1 MTNLTQDLL
10 HSLFGLSVS
19 MALVTSLQ
27 SCYAEKNKQLDG
39 KPSQSLT
46 SGKASEASDTHHEA
60 QANSRSTGAVQY
72 NLVPITDENGAS
84 AKLQDY
90 VGRPLIVFFGYASCG
105 SVCPTSLAYLAQ
117 ELDLLGDERKR
128 IVPIF
133 ISIDSQSDT
142 SEKVRLFVKQFAPD
156 IKGFTGTS
164 ESIGQLVS
172 AFKPLGNYVSPTESS
187 SSHSLSH
194 FRSFILVDTKGEI
207 SGMFAP
213 PYAKGALAKFISTHL
228 NWYQSEHSL
237 R

>member
-19 MALVTSLQ
+19 MALVSN
-27 SCYAEKNKQLDG
+27 SMGCYAEKNKSLEERSKDG
-39 KPSQSLT
+39 FAAV
-46 SGKASEASDTHHEA
+46 KASEAHPNH
-60 QANSRSTGAVQY
+60 QANSSPTDAIQY

-84 AKLQDY
+84 TKLQDF
-90 VGRPLIVFFGYASCG
+90 VGKPLIVFFGYASCG
-105 SVCPTSLAYLAQ
+105 SICPTSLAYLAQ
-117 ELDLLGDERKR
+117 ELDILGDERKR
-128 IVPIF
+128 IVPVF
-133 ISIDSQSDT
+133 ISIDSKGDT

-156 IKGFTGTS
+156 IKGFTGTA
-164 ESIGQLVS
+164 EGIGQLVT
-172 AFKPLGNYVSPTESS
+172 AFKPLGNYVAPTQNS

-194 FRSFILVDTKGEI
+194 FRSFILVDPKGEI

-213 PYAKGALAKFISTHL
+213 PYSKGALAKFISTHL

>member
-1 MTNLTQDLL
+1 MINLAQDLL
-10 HSLFGLSVS
+10 RSILRLTVKVALISNSL
-19 MALVTSLQ
+19 
-27 SCYAEKNKQLDG
+27 SCYTEKNKLIEDKAAPSTPLAMASQANESQHDG
-39 KPSQSLT
+39 
-46 SGKASEASDTHHEA
+46 A
-60 QANSRSTGAVQY
+60 ANSRSSAAVQY
-72 NLVPITDENGAS
+72 SLVPITDENGAS

-90 VGRPLIVFFGYASCG
+90 DGKPLIVFFGYASCG

-142 SEKVRLFVKQFAPD
+142 SEKVRLFVKQFASD
-156 IKGFTGTS
+156 IKGFTGTA
-164 ESIGQLVS
+164 ESIRQLVT
-172 AFKPLGNYVSPTESS
+172 AFKPLGNYVSPTQRS

-194 FRSFILVDTKGEI
+194 FRSFLLVDPKGQI

-213 PYAKGALAKFISTHL
+213 PYERGALASFISKHL
-228 NWYQSEHSL
+228 LWYQSEHSF

>member
-1 MTNLTQDLL
+1 MTNLTHDLL
-10 HSLFGLSVS
+10 HSLFGFTVS
-19 MALVTSLQ
+19 LALVTSSL
-27 SCYAEKNKQLDG
+27 SCYAEKNKQIED
-39 KPSQSLT
+39 KSSPSSS
-46 SGKASEASDTHHEA
+46 SGKAAEAHHVV
-60 QANSRSTGAVQY
+60 QANSRNTGVVQY

-90 VGRPLIVFFGYASCG
+90 VGRPLLVFFGYASCG

-128 IVPIF
+128 IVPVF

-156 IKGFTGTS
+156 IKGFTGTA
-164 ESIGQLVS
+164 ESIGQLVT
-172 AFKPLGNYVSPTESS
+172 AFKPLGNYVSPTQNPSN
-187 SSHSLSH
+187 HSLSH
-194 FRSFILVDTKGEI
+194 FQSFILVDPKGEI

-213 PYAKGALAKFISTHL
+213 PYAKGALAKFISKHL
-228 NWYQSEHSL
+228 NWYQSEQSL